1 MPVKV
6 GKGIII
12 ENNSP
17 IGVPVGGAENQV
29 LSKKSATNFDCEWV
43 DSAFLSGI
51 ISGTYNYWNGLR
63 LSGDLPVGSYIKIT
77 NADDEPDFGLVVR
90 VTSANTIDPNGI
102 AGYLNADYQ
111 INGEYTDVAGFIANE
126 GVWRAANIASY
137 TEGDVVIYYGSH
149 YRVGAG
155 VLNTDAPDA
164 SVNYTLL
171 PKGVQSSGGGL
182 FGYIE
187 EWDQIIYNFEADRIE
202 WRKDK
207 RGNVINR
214 GSVNTFQWG
223 DDKIK
228 VAQQSEDSLL
238 DTMNNNG
245 TIFGVDFGTN
255 SNIDV
260 INNSGSISFSIN
272 GEFQIIS
279 APDNEGTIEVNLNGF
294 NSGVSGAGNLGTVR
308 TYLYNNSYMRFEAN
322 AGTILSRHYDQSYAD
337 FDNNLGD
344 LYHIEVAKGAD
355 VQIALNG
362 GYSQYSCKYAADGI
376 YVMPSSESFSGKE
389 ITFSGSTFT
398 ATVDISTASGDLTL
412 PDYAGIINLTVSVAG
427 PINVTDLITSQPLV
441 TLTKTDPENITFT
454 HNIAKLLNNG
464 LADRTLFIDTI
475 DSITYKKNPTNGL
488 FIENHYITFD

>member
-12 ENNSP
+12 ENTAP
-17 IGVPVGGAENQV
+17 IGIPVGGAENQV

-43 DSAFLSGI
+43 DSEFLSGVQ
-51 ISGTYNYWNGLR
+51 SGTYNFWNANR
-63 LSGDLPVGSYIKIT
+63 LASTLPVGSWIKIT
-77 NADDEPDFGLVVR
+77 NSDEEPDYGLIVR
-90 VTSANTIDPNGI
+90 VTSANTIDPNGL

-111 INGEYTDVAGFIANE
+111 TNGEYTDVTGFITNE
-126 GVWRAANIASY
+126 GVWRAGNIGSY

-155 VLNTDAPDA
+155 VLNTDAPDV

-187 EWDQIIYNFEADRIE
+187 EWDQIIYDFETDRIK

-214 GSVNTFQWG
+214 NSVNTFQWG

-228 VAQQSEDSLL
+228 VIQQSEASVL
-238 DTMNNNG
+238 DTMNNND

-260 INNSGSISFSIN
+260 SQNSGSISFSIN
-272 GEFQIIS
+272 GEFQTIA
-279 APDNEGTIEVNLNGF
+279 APLNSGLIEINLNGF
-294 NSGVSGAGNLGTVR
+294 SSGVSGTGNTGTVR
-308 TYLYNNSYMRFEAN
+308 TYLYNNSYMTFVAN
-322 AGTILSRHYDQSYAD
+322 EGNILSRHYDQSYSN
-337 FDNNLGD
+337 FNNNAGD
-344 LYHIEVAKGAD
+344 LNHIEVAKGTSLT
-355 VQIALNG
+355 IALDG
-362 GYSQYSCKYAADGI
+362 GYYQYNCKYTDGGN
-376 YVMPSSESFSGKE
+376 YTMPATESFNGKE
-389 ITFSGSTFT
+389 ITFSGSNFT
-398 ATVDISTASGDLTL
+398 ATVDVTVSGADLTL
-412 PDYAGIINLTVSVAG
+412 PGYAGIITLTASAVS
-427 PINVTDLITSQPLV
+427 PITITDLITDQNLV
-441 TLTKTDPENITFT
+441 TLKKIDVDNITFT
-454 HNIAKLLNNG
+454 HNIAKLLNDG
-464 LADRTLFIDTI
+464 LVDKTLFINEI
-475 DSITYKKNPTNGL
+475 DSITYKRNLTNNL